1 MEVRMKR
8 LDLFVLCVVFSVAL
22 VTGCS
27 KSSQGGPSGGQAL
40 STFPVYS
47 PSTVAT
53 VGKYDDSNEVT
64 KLGSSWFETG
74 ATANHPFIGTQE
86 LLKTSASIDDLDA
99 WLVKLD
105 QSPPTD
111 FTPNETPEQGTS
123 AAPATGQPATPEPSP
138 SPTEN
143 PIRDSLKIFGLV
155 PSEYWSKDRGR
166 VVMLIVFDPKKVA
179 DHLGPT
185 MEVLD
190 QYDKVPAFMR
200 GALDETIKKQA
211 GLSVSDLTSP
221 NTPMGMIVY
230 AARNWR
236 NEDTRA
242 IILVD
247 ATRQTYTLPT
257 PHNT

>member
-1 MEVRMKR
+1 MRWQSR
-8 LDLFVLCVVFSVAL
+8 FVLCAVCLIVLAA
-22 VTGCS
+22 GCS
-27 KSSQGGPSGGQAL
+27 KGSQGGPSGGQAL

-47 PSTVAT
+47 PSSVAT
-53 VGKYDDSNEVT
+53 VGKYDDSSEVT
-64 KLGSSWFETG
+64 KLGSSFFETG
-74 ATANHPFIGTQE
+74 PDANHPFIGTQE

-111 FTPNETPEQGTS
+111 FAPNETPEQGTS
-123 AAPATGQPATPEPSP
+123 AAPATGQPAAPEPSP
-138 SPTEN
+138 SPTGN

-155 PSEYWSKDRGR
+155 PSEYWTKDRSR

-185 MEVLD
+185 MDVLD
-190 QYDKVPAFMR
+190 QYDKIPALMR
-200 GALDETIKKQA
+200 GAMDETIKKQV

-247 ATRQTYTLPT
+247 ANRQTYTLPT

>member
-1 MEVRMKR
+1 MRWQSR
-8 LDLFVLCVVFSVAL
+8 FVLCAVCSIVLAA
-22 VTGCS
+22 GCT
-27 KSSQGGPSGGQAL
+27 KGSQGGPSGGQAL

-47 PSTVAT
+47 PSSVAT
-53 VGKYDDSNEVT
+53 VGKYDDSSEVT
-64 KLGSSWFETG
+64 KLGSSFFETG
-74 ATANHPFIGTQE
+74 PDANHPFIGTQE
-86 LLKTSASIDDLDA
+86 LIKTSASIDDLDA

-111 FTPNETPEQGTS
+111 FAPNETPEQATS
-123 AAPATGQPATPEPSP
+123 AAPATGQPAAPEPSP
-138 SPTEN
+138 SPTGN

-155 PSEYWSKDRGR
+155 PSEYWTKDRSR

-185 MEVLD
+185 MDVLD
-190 QYDKVPAFMR
+190 QYDKIPALMR
-200 GALDETIKKQA
+200 GAMDETIKKQV

-247 ATRQTYTLPT
+247 ANRQTYTLPT

>member
-1 MEVRMKR
+1 MGWQSR
-8 LDLFVLCVVFSVAL
+8 FVLCAVFSIVLAA
-22 VTGCS
+22 GCS
-27 KSSQGGPSGGQAL
+27 KGSQSGPSGGQAL

-64 KLGSSWFETG
+64 KLGSSFFESG
-74 ATANHPFIGTQE
+74 DTANHPFIGTQE

-111 FTPNETPEQGTS
+111 FTPNETADQSASPTPAAGQS
-123 AAPATGQPATPEPSP
+123 AAPEPSP
-138 SPTEN
+138 SPTQN
-143 PIRDSLKIFGLV
+143 PIRDSLKIFGVV
-155 PSEYWSKDRGR
+155 PSEYWSKDHSR

-185 MEVLD
+185 MDVLD
-190 QYDKVPAFMR
+190 QYDKIPALMR
-200 GALDETIKKQA
+200 GAMDETIKKQV
-211 GLSVSDLTSP
+211 GMSVSDLTSP